1 MKRFAYILAVSLCFA
16 AMGSGLAA
24 QDKSATPAPSAN
36 AKPLTH
42 TYRIS
47 YTLSESDGGKKIGVQ
62 HFALTVNNDSGRADL
77 KIGSKVPISTGG
89 VSKDGKFD
97 PSEYQIQ
104 YLDVGLN
111 ISVVLNESSGGMQLN
126 SKIEQS
132 SVIDSP
138 ATTPQHPVIRQT
150 VLSNT
155 ALLKAG
161 ETVALGAID
170 IPGSTRHLDIEVRM
184 ERAD

>member
-1 MKRFAYILAVSLCFA
+1 MKRFAYLLALTLCFGIA
-16 AMGSGLAA
+16 AETLA
-24 QDKSATPAPSAN
+24 QTPAASSASKPSV
-36 AKPLTH
+36 H
-42 TYRIS
+42 SYRLL
-47 YTLSESDGGKKIGVQ
+47 YTLSESDNGKKIGVQ
-62 HFALTVNNDSGRADL
+62 HFMLTVNNDSGRADL

-111 ISVVLNESSGGMQLN
+111 ISVVLNEIGGNLQLN

-138 ATTPQHPVIRQT
+138 AATTQHPVIRQT

-155 ALLKAG
+155 ALLKGG

-184 ERAD
+184 ERVD